1 MFMEST
7 FARGTWPKNQRKPVR
22 VLPRNIRLGRE
33 PARADWIEDV
43 LGGLIV
49 LAAGLALA
57 LS

>member
-1 MFMEST
+1 MEST
-7 FARGTWPKNQRKPVR
+7 FARGTLPKNQRKPVR

>member
-1 MFMEST
+1 MGST
-7 FARGTWPKNQRKPVR
+7 CDRGTQPKNRRKPAR
-22 VLPRNIRLGRE
+22 VLPRNLRIGRE
-33 PARADWIEDV
+33 PVRADWIEDV

>member
-1 MFMEST
+1 MGST
-7 FARGTWPKNQRKPVR
+7 CDRGTLLKNRLKPAR
-22 VLPRNIRLGRE
+22 VLPRDLRIGRE

-49 LAAGLALA
+49 LVAGLVLA

>member
-1 MFMEST
+1 MGSMSGV
-7 FARGTWPKNQRKPVR
+7 GTPRNQRKPSR
-22 VLPRNIRLGRE
+22 VLPRNLRIGRE

-49 LAAGLALA
+49 LVAGLVLA

>member
-1 MFMEST
+1 MGST
-7 FARGTWPKNQRKPVR
+7 FAHGMQPKNRRKPAR
-22 VLPRNIRLGRE
+22 VLPRNLRIGRE
-33 PARADWIEDV
+33 PVRADWIEDV

>member
-1 MFMEST
+1 MGST
-7 FARGTWPKNQRKPVR
+7 CDRGTQPKNQRRAPR
-22 VLPRNIRLGRE
+22 VLPRNIKIGRE
-33 PARADWIEDV
+33 PVRADWIEDV

>member
-1 MFMEST
+1 M
-7 FARGTWPKNQRKPVR
+7 PKNRRKVPR
-22 VLPRNIRLGRE
+22 VLPRNLRIGRE

-49 LAAGLALA
+49 LAAGLAVA